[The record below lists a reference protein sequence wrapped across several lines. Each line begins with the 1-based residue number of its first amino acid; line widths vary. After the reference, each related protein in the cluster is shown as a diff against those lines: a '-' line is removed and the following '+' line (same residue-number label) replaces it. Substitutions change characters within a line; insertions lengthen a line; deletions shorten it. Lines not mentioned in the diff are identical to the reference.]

1 MDSVPALL
9 QARIDE
15 TRCGPHNTVKGA
27 VLAAGLSEGDTVEV
41 AVAR

>member
-1 MDSVPALL
+1 MEGVPALL

-15 TRCGPHNTVKGA
+15 TRCGPLNAVKGA
-27 VLAAGLSEGDTVEV
+27 ALAAGLSEGDTVEV